1 MPNRPEANPF
11 ARPPPEGDAGGHEE
25 SSAAVP
31 GDRPARGSPG
41 VGRAPG
47 NGGSGGADTGDS
59 RAAVATRGSDDR
71 VAGGPAGAGEEG
83 TTPSDR
89 ERPGE
94 PTAASRVD
102 AGTLVALVAEIA
114 RELRAGDGS
123 LRVDLDTDLYRDL
136 GLDSLARM
144 ELLARLER
152 AAGASLPDR
161 ALAEATTPRE
171 LLRAFRSVRPSTSAP
186 GPGMSSGP
194 PRPGV
199 VVGAGSASPAPEAA
213 VQPEPDAVPADAETL
228 IDALAW
234 HAAEHPEREH
244 VRLVDESESEMV
256 VTYGALLEGSR
267 RIASGLVRNRL
278 TPGRAV
284 AIMLPTGVDY
294 LRSFLGIQ
302 LAGGVPLPIY
312 PPARLAGLE
321 DHLRR
326 HERIL
331 ENAGAEW
338 LITFDEARRISR
350 LLAARADGG
359 CRVATV
365 GELTEAGES
374 GREPELLHPR
384 PGRHRLPSV
393 HLGEHRPA

>member
-1 MPNRPEANPF
+1 MSNRPASDP
-11 ARPPPEGDAGGHEE
+11 AAPPPAEGEAGGHPE
-25 SSAAVP
+25 SPDAAAREGP
-31 GDRPARGSPG
+31 APRPAAG
-41 VGRAPG
+41 GRNPG
-47 NGGSGGADTGDS
+47 NGRRGGSHPGSSREPAVPPGSGVRLAGD
-59 RAAVATRGSDDR
+59 
-71 VAGGPAGAGEEG
+71 VAGVGGEG
-83 TTPSDR
+83 TAPAD
-89 ERPGE
+89 EGRPGE
-94 PTAASRVD
+94 SLAAHRVD
-102 AGTLVALVAEIA
+102 AEILIALVAEIA
-114 RELRAGDGS
+114 RELRAGEGS

-144 ELLARLER
+144 ELLARVER

-161 ALAEATTPRE
+161 VLAEATTPRE
-171 LLRAFRSVRPSTSAP
+171 LLRAFESVRPSTSAP
-186 GPGMSSGP
+186 APGTAAGP

-199 VVGAGSASPAPEAA
+199 VVGAGPPSPASEAA
-213 VQPEPDAVPADAETL
+213 AQPETDAVPSDAETL

-244 VRLVDESESEMV
+244 VRLVDESESETV
-256 VTYGALLEGSR
+256 VTYGALLDGAR
-267 RIASGLVRNRL
+267 RVAAGLVRKRL

-294 LRSFLGIQ
+294 LRCFLGIQ

-312 PPARLAGLE
+312 PPARLAQLE

-331 ENAGAEW
+331 DNAGAEW
-338 LITFDEARRISR
+338 LITFDEAHRVSR
-350 LLAARADGG
+350 LLAARADGS

-374 GREPELLHPR
+374 GPNR
-384 PGRHRLPSV
+384 S
-393 HLGEHRPA
+393 